1 MARLNDALMPKGT
14 AYGHRHM
21 ASLDLAYGGQQGMAP
36 ALKQWVSNQS
46 HVKSNILVFVL
57 EAPKFMSLM
66 NTPDKWYS
74 GLRAAIELHPI
85 SITGFNAG
93 LEVAVHEKAV
103 GGAGEMQQS
112 YTNVTRART
121 VPVINWVD
129 VEGNLIQHLLE
140 YWIRF
145 GLMDPASKIPLA
157 TTRSGYTADDWL
169 ADWYA
174 ATIMA
179 VEPNRS
185 HSKAMRGWIT
195 TNFFPLSTGDI
206 TGSRNLSTE
215 NEVVDLSITFSGL
228 TESNLGTLKCCQRI
242 LSEISTLN
250 ADPWLSGCF
259 VSGVDSS
266 IASATNTG
274 YRKGIDDIIATSIK
288 YRE

>member
-1 MARLNDALMPKGT
+1 MVRLPDALLPKGT

-36 ALKQWVSNQS
+36 ALRQWVSNQS
-46 HVKSNILVFVL
+46 HVKSNLLIFVL

-66 NTPDKWYS
+66 NTPKHWYS
-74 GLRAAIELHPI
+74 GLRALIELHPL
-85 SITGFNAG
+85 SVTGFNAG

-129 VEGNLIQHLLE
+129 VEGNLIQHYLE

-157 TTRSGYTADDWL
+157 TTRKDYKTDDWL

-179 VEPNRS
+179 IEPNRS
-185 HSKAMRGWIT
+185 HNKAMRGWIT

-206 TGSRNLSTE
+206 AGTRNLSAE
-215 NEVVDLSITFSGL
+215 NEVVDLNITFAGL
-228 TESNLGTLKCCQRI
+228 SESNLGTLKCCQTI
-242 LSEISTLN
+242 LSSISTKN

-259 VSGVDSS
+259 VAKADSN
-266 IASATNTG
+266 IASATHTG
-274 YRKGIDDIIATSIK
+274 YRKGVDDIVETSIK
-288 YRE
+288 YRS